1 MKTIL
6 LLDDEV
12 SLMKLMSHVL
22 VRRGYVVWESSNAE
36 EAIARFLD
44 VKGQI
49 DILVADVNLPSSTGI
64 QVALLL
70 RAELPTLRVILT
82 SGYARSDWQGR
93 DAADL
98 ERLGLDSLKILQKTV
113 YASSAVELYPGIERS
128 AICRCRNRMNPTT

>member
-22 VRRGYVVWESSNAE
+22 VRRGFVVWESSNAE

-49 DILVADVNLPSSTGI
+49 DLLVADVNLPSSTGI

-70 RAELPTLRVILT
+70 RAELP
-82 SGYARSDWQGR
+82 
-93 DAADL
+93 
-98 ERLGLDSLKILQKTV
+98 
-113 YASSAVELYPGIERS
+113 
-128 AICRCRNRMNPTT
+128 

>member
-22 VRRGYVVWESSNAE
+22 VRRGFVVWESSNAE

-49 DILVADVNLPSSTGI
+49 DLLVADVNLPSSTGI

-82 SGYARSDWQGR
+82 SGYERSDWQGR

-98 ERLGLDSLKILQKTV
+98 ERLGLDSLKILQKPFMPQALLNCIQELNEV
-113 YASSAVELYPGIERS
+113 PFAVAGT
-128 AICRCRNRMNPTT
+128 A

>member
-1 MKTIL
+1 VKTIL

-12 SLMKLMSHVL
+12 SLMKLTSHVL
-22 VRRGYVVWESSNAE
+22 VRRGFVVWESSNAE

-49 DILVADVNLPSSTGI
+49 DLLVADVNLPSSTGI

-82 SGYARSDWQGR
+82 SGYERSDWQGR

-98 ERLGLDSLKILQKTV
+98 ERLGLDSLKILQKPFMPQALLNCIQELNEV
-113 YASSAVELYPGIERS
+113 PFAVAGT
-128 AICRCRNRMNPTT
+128 A

>member
-22 VRRGYVVWESSNAE
+22 VRRGYIVLESSTAE
-36 EAIARFLD
+36 DAIARFQD
-44 VKGQI
+44 VAGQI
-49 DILVADVNLPSSTGI
+49 DLFVADVNLPSSTGI

-70 RAELPTLRVILT
+70 RVELPSLRVILT
-82 SGYARSDWQGR
+82 SGYPRSDWRGR

-98 ERLGLDSLKILQKTV
+98 EKLGSDSLIILQKPFMPQ
-113 YASSAVELYPGIERS
+113 ALLHCIQELSEVPFAAAGT
-128 AICRCRNRMNPTT
+128 A

>member
-1 MKTIL
+1 
-6 LLDDEV
+6 
-12 SLMKLMSHVL
+12 MKLMSHVL

-36 EAIARFLD
+36 EAITRFLD

-70 RAELPTLRVILT
+70 RGELPTLRVILT
-82 SGYARSDWQGR
+82 SGYARCDWQGR

-98 ERLGLDSLKILQKTV
+98 ERLGLDSLKILQEPFMPQALLNCIQELNEV
-113 YASSAVELYPGIERS
+113 PFAVAGT
-128 AICRCRNRMNPTT
+128 A

>member
-49 DILVADVNLPSSTGI
+49 DLLVADVNLPSSTGI

-82 SGYARSDWQGR
+82 SGYERSDWQGR

-98 ERLGLDSLKILQKTV
+98 ERLGLDSLKILQKPFMPQALLNCIQELNEV
-113 YASSAVELYPGIERS
+113 PFAVAGT
-128 AICRCRNRMNPTT
+128 A

>member
-1 MKTIL
+1 
-6 LLDDEV
+6 
-12 SLMKLMSHVL
+12 MKLMSHVL

-36 EAIARFLD
+36 EAITRFLD

-70 RAELPTLRVILT
+70 RGELPTLRVILT
-82 SGYARSDWQGR
+82 SGYARCDWQGR

-98 ERLGLDSLKILQKTV
+98 ERLGLDSLKILQKPFMPQALLNCIQELNEV
-113 YASSAVELYPGIERS
+113 PFAVAGT
-128 AICRCRNRMNPTT
+128 A

>member
-22 VRRGYVVWESSNAE
+22 VRRGFVVWESSNAE

-49 DILVADVNLPSSTGI
+49 DLLVADVNLPSSTGI

-82 SGYARSDWQGR
+82 SGYERSDWQGR

-98 ERLGLDSLKILQKTV
+98 ERLGLDSLKILQEPFMPQALLNCIQELNEV
-113 YASSAVELYPGIERS
+113 PFAVAGT
-128 AICRCRNRMNPTT
+128 A

>member
-12 SLMKLMSHVL
+12 SLMKLTSHVL
-22 VRRGYVVWESSNAE
+22 VRRGFVVWESSNAE

-49 DILVADVNLPSSTGI
+49 DLLVADVNLPSSTGI

-82 SGYARSDWQGR
+82 SGYERSDWQGR

-98 ERLGLDSLKILQKTV
+98 ERLGLDSLKILQKPFMPQALLNCIQELNEV
-113 YASSAVELYPGIERS
+113 PFAVAGT
-128 AICRCRNRMNPTT
+128 A

>member
-1 MKTIL
+1 VKTIL

-22 VRRGYVVWESSNAE
+22 VRRGFVVWESSNAE

-49 DILVADVNLPSSTGI
+49 DLLVADVNLPSSTGI

-82 SGYARSDWQGR
+82 SGYERSDWQGR

-98 ERLGLDSLKILQKTV
+98 ERLGLDSLKILQEPFMPQALLNCIQELNEV
-113 YASSAVELYPGIERS
+113 PFAVAGT
-128 AICRCRNRMNPTT
+128 A